1 MCLNGFVSAALT
13 AMIAVQL
20 PEDGSVIQDALYAGI
35 SFRVLFLNLM
45 FYCIEKGGLKWG
57 GEGIFFIVIIL
68 KELLKQKKK

>member
-1 MCLNGFVSAALT
+1 
-13 AMIAVQL
+13 MIAVQL

-57 GEGIFFIVIIL
+57 GRNLFHCHNSKGTSQTEEKIKIL
-68 KELLKQKKK
+68 